1 MPGQPWSLFQ
11 LCVSKLACMTDSMQL
26 HAPVV
31 ELCACCSP
39 EVLHGALSCMDHS
52 CLPDLRPDEP
62 CCPTDEAL
70 MRLIS
75 RVVELEGPDGEP
87 TPPDEV

>member
-1 MPGQPWSLFQ
+1 MR
-11 LCVSKLACMTDSMQL
+11 AM
-26 HAPVV
+26 HA
-31 ELCACCSP
+31 
-39 EVLHGALSCMDHS
+39 
-52 CLPDLRPDEP
+52 LPDLRPDEQ

-87 TPPDEV
+87 TPPDEVRSLIGMRPYLLLCTPSAVCHRHG